1 MAGTAIIHDTKIRT
15 LIEHIV
21 ELSHRGEVDH
31 LTGYVGYG
39 RVANEILAAG
49 LRWVQIQAD
58 RVVELCPLRL
68 EAQAGPLA
76 DKVIAIALAVG
87 GI

>member
-31 LTGYVGYG
+31 LTGYLP
-39 RVANEILAAG
+39 ILAG
-49 LRWVQIQAD
+49 IQAD